1 MAPPGVSWL
10 GRHRAQLRL
19 GVRMMAASLL
29 AFAFCRLLGLAQS
42 YAAVLTAIIVTQSS
56 VGASLNAMA
65 DRFVGSL
72 GGAVWGVIVSISMNH
87 GNGLSLGLALTVC
100 LAPLALLAAVKP
112 AYRAAPV
119 TAVILILAPA
129 TELGSLAP
137 AIQRMLEIALGSIA
151 ALGVALLIL
160 PVRAHGIL
168 ADAAGRALVRMG
180 DLAAQFLDGVSG
192 HGDTAAIQQLHDE
205 IRRAIAQAE
214 AAADEAAR
222 ERTTYLTAAP
232 DPRPICRTLRRIRN
246 DLVMI
251 GRTTAEPFSEPV
263 ANALGG
269 PVADAGRRISVF
281 LRDSGH
287 AVSRQDPLPSLQ
299 AVSAAIAEEGSAV
312 VKLRK
317 ERVTRDL
324 SEEGVGQVF
333 GLGFGLEQLRHDLED
348 LVDRADELAG
358 RRTRGAAVPA
368 ATLS

>member
-1 MAPPGVSWL
+1 MRASGATWL

-19 GVRMMAASLL
+19 GVRIMAASLL
-29 AFAFCRLLGLAQS
+29 AFALCRLIGLAQS

-65 DRFVGSL
+65 DRFIGSL
-72 GGAVWGVIVSISMNH
+72 GGAVWGVVVSVSMNH
-87 GNGLSLGLALTVC
+87 GDGRSLGLALTVC
-100 LAPLALLAAVKP
+100 LAPLALLAAIKP

-180 DLAAQFLDGVSG
+180 DLASQFLDGVSG

-251 GRTTAEPFSEPV
+251 GRTTAEPFAEPV
-263 ANALGG
+263 ASVLVGS
-269 PVADAGRRISVF
+269 VAGAGSRIAAF
-281 LRDSGH
+281 LRESGH
-287 AVSRQDPLPSLQ
+287 AVNRRQPLPSLEPV
-299 AVSAAIAEEGSAV
+299 AVAIAEEARVV

-317 ERVTRDL
+317 ERLTREL
-324 SEEGVGQVF
+324 SDEAVGRLF

-348 LVDRADELAG
+348 LVDRAD
-358 RRTRGAAVPA
+358 VIP
-368 ATLS
+368 S